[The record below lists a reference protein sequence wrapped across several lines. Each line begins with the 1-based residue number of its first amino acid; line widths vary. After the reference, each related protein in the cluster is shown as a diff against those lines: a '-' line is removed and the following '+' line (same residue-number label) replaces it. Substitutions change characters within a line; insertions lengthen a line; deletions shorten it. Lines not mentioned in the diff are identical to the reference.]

1 MGDLQRLSPCGRVEP
16 EAYAGRKIRHLNL
29 LTYEFAYGV
38 GNIYNGTYT
47 FYL

>member
-29 LTYEFAYGV
+29 IYEFAYGV
-38 GNIYNGTYT
+38 GNIYNGTYK